1 MRTQPCHSFGIVLG
15 IHAKPIIAKNNNNNK
30 VQKYSNKKQRIKKK
44 LFCRW
49 SLYENIQ
56 ENQQKLLEE
65 KLLIKLQCT
74 NNVYVE
80 EE

>member
-15 IHAKPIIAKNNNNNK
+15 IHAKPIIAKTIIIIKYKNTVIRNK
-30 VQKYSNKKQRIKKK
+30 ELKKTFLQMITV
-44 LFCRW
+44 
-49 SLYENIQ
+49 YENIQ

>member
-1 MRTQPCHSFGIVLG
+1 MITV
-15 IHAKPIIAKNNNNNK
+15 
-30 VQKYSNKKQRIKKK
+30 
-44 LFCRW
+44 
-49 SLYENIQ
+49 YENIQ